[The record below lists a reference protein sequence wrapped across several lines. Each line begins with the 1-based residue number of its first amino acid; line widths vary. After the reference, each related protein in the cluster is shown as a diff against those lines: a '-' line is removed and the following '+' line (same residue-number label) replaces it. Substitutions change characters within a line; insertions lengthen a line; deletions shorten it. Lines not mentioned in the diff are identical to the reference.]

1 MISRTFITLATFVFV
16 VVLPMLEVS
25 PSHVFSLSW
34 PAHARLHNIWQLAT
48 NASIALLA
56 FYMCWFERR
65 VRLASLL
72 LLAPTAAFIAAW
84 ITAGTYG
91 GSLDVEP
98 GKGLRLFGRQPAG
111 ILMTVLAMGLAL
123 SSIRAKSE

>member
-1 MISRTFITLATFVFV
+1 MLITITAILY
-16 VVLPMLEVS
+16 VVLLPLLEIS

-34 PAHARLHNIWQLAT
+34 PAHARLHNVWQLAT

-56 FYMCWFERR
+56 LYLCWFERR

-84 ITAGTYG
+84 ITSGAYG
-91 GSLDVEP
+91 GSIDVEP
-98 GKGLRLFGRQPAG
+98 GRDFQMFWRQPAG
-111 ILMTVLAMGLAL
+111 ILMTVLTIGLAHSAL
-123 SSIRAKSE
+123 HGISD